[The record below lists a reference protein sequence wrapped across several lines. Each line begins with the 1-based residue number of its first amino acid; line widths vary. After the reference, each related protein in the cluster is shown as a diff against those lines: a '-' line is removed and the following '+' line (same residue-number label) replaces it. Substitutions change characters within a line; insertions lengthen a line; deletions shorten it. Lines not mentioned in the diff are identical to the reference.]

1 MYCGGDR
8 GLIHATNADHGPSW
22 KMIVDFGDMKG
33 YCVYPG
39 GESGNPG
46 SPFYDDMIDT
56 WAKGEYYTVSFS
68 NNIEVIKRQALYTL
82 SSSKK

>member
-1 MYCGGDR
+1 MCIVAGNR
-8 GLIHATNADHGPSW
+8 GIINATNADHGPSW

-56 WAKGEYYTVSFS
+56 WAKGEYYTAHFS
-68 NNIEVIKRQALYTL
+68 KAILT
-82 SSSKK
+82 S